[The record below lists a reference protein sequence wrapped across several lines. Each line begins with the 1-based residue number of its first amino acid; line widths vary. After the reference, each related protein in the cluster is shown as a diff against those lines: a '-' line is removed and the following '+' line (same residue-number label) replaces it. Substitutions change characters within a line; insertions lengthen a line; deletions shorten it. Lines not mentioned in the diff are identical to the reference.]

1 MNNIESIVES
11 LELKIEKILAYLDVI
26 KSDNQR
32 FKLEAEAQQKQVE
45 ALRLAL
51 DKKEA
56 DLESLRIASSML
68 GSNDNKRAS
77 KLKINALIRDI
88 NDCLASLSDWNIWV
102 KN

>member
-1 MNNIESIVES
+1 
-11 LELKIEKILAYLDVI
+11 VI

-56 DLESLRIASSML
+56 DLESLRIANSML

-88 NDCLASLSDWNIWV
+88 NDCLASLSD
-102 KN
+102 